1 MNILKKLSIFPL
13 IAVLSGCGQVS
24 ENIQKEFNGKNYS
37 LKIASKYEKYDV
49 PNSGYDKNEKQRIK
63 MIKRANENGDEEV
76 ISYNADKALV
86 LEYNSQVLTEMHE
99 IDPEIEINAYS
110 SRINGRLLT
119 APYDASLVKVQ
130 GVALANEE
138 ETVDAPVGFQEIE
151 FDDLGTYGNM
161 QAFGFYNNAR
171 IQPKSIKTKTFDASV
186 GFSVARTNV
195 YLYNEEAVMVGANI
209 ENPEIVYLF
218 DNTGFSIDN
227 NHGVVDYE
235 KTKMRGVCS
244 YAASNCLGRRPYSEK
259 FDVTCEDFELLP
271 YDEVKHT
278 KVSVTSKIKDFSITF
293 DFYFK
298 FHEDSIPKE

>member
-13 IAVLSGCGQVS
+13 IAALSGCGQVS

-76 ISYNADKALV
+76 ISYNTDKALV

-99 IDPEIEINAYS
+99 IDPEIEIDAS
-110 SRINGRLLT
+110 SSTINGRLLT
-119 APYDASLVKVQ
+119 APYEASLVKVQ

-138 ETVDAPVGFQEIE
+138 ETVDAPTGFQEIE

-171 IQPKSIKTKTFDASV
+171 IQPKSIKTKTFDAST

-195 YLYNEEAVMVGANI
+195 YLYNEETNISGSDMNMPEIIYMRDSDGWPI
-209 ENPEIVYLF
+209 ENG
-218 DNTGFSIDN
+218 NG
-227 NHGVVDYE
+227 VDYE
-235 KTKMRGVCS
+235 KTKMVGVGLR
-244 YAASNCLGRRPYSEK
+244 AAKNCFGGLPYSEK
-259 FDVTCEDFELLP
+259 FDVICEDFELLP
-271 YDEVKHT
+271 YNEVKHT

-298 FHEDSIPKE
+298 FHEESIPKE

>member
-1 MNILKKLSIFPL
+1 MNILKKLSILPL

-76 ISYNADKALV
+76 ISYNTDKALV

-110 SRINGRLLT
+110 STINGRLLT
-119 APYDASLVKVQ
+119 APYEASLVKVQ

-138 ETVDAPVGFQEIE
+138 EKVDAPVGFQEIE
-151 FDDLGTYGNM
+151 FDDLGTYETSAGTS
-161 QAFGFYNNAR
+161 FYKNTK
-171 IQPKSIKTKTFDASV
+171 IQPKSIKTKSFDTAS

-195 YLYNEEAVMVGANI
+195 YLYNDEIIRLGNSATNAKETWLVDKDYNLI
-209 ENPEIVYLF
+209 ENNQGIP
-218 DNTGFSIDN
+218 
-227 NHGVVDYE
+227 DYE
-235 KTKMRGVCS
+235 TTKRKVCLTS
-244 YAASNCLGRRPYSEK
+244 AVEFFNTAATK
-259 FDVTCEDFELLP
+259 FNITCEDFELLP

-278 KVSVTSKIKDFSITF
+278 KVSVPSKIKDFSITF

-298 FHEDSIPKE
+298 FHEESIPKE

>member
-1 MNILKKLSIFPL
+1 MNILKKLSILPL
-13 IAVLSGCGQVS
+13 IAVLSGCGQTS

-49 PNSGYDKNEKQRIK
+49 PNSPKYDKNIK
-63 MIKRANENGDEEV
+63 MIKRANENGNEEV
-76 ISYNADKALV
+76 ISYDADKALV

-99 IDPEIEINAYS
+99 IDPEIEVDAES
-110 SRINGRLLT
+110 STINGRLLT

-138 ETVDAPVGFQEIE
+138 ETVDAPVSFQEIE
-151 FDDLGTYGNM
+151 FDSLGTYGD
-161 QAFGFYNNAR
+161 GYNSDFRNNIR
-171 IQPKSIKTKTFDASV
+171 IQPKSIKTKTFDTST

-195 YLYNEEAVMVGANI
+195 YLYNENAIMIGANA
-209 ENPEIVYLF
+209 ENPDIIHLC
-218 DNTGFSIDN
+218 DNTGEWIGN
-227 NHGVVDYE
+227 NKGTVDYDR
-235 KTKMRGVCS
+235 TKDYVIARTVSKCFG
-244 YAASNCLGRRPYSEK
+244 YSF
-259 FDVTCEDFELLP
+259 FDKSDSTCEDFKLLP

-298 FHEDSIPKE
+298 FHEESIPKE

>member
-99 IDPEIEINAYS
+99 IDPEIEVDAPS
-110 SRINGRLLT
+110 STINGRLLT
-119 APYDASLVKVQ
+119 APYEASLVKVQ

-151 FDDLGTYGNM
+151 FDSLGTYG
-161 QAFGFYNNAR
+161 GGDDHFYKDAV
-171 IQPKSIKTKTFDASV
+171 IQPKSIKTKTFDTSA
-186 GFSVARTNV
+186 GFSIARSNV
-195 YLYNEEAVMVGANI
+195 YLYNAELEFWGSANDPQEEWLLDEHNNI
-209 ENPEIVYLF
+209 AESADDVSYKQTKFSVARGLLCSVIYTDRSKFNVVIDDF
-218 DNTGFSIDN
+218 DI
-227 NHGVVDYE
+227 
-235 KTKMRGVCS
+235 
-244 YAASNCLGRRPYSEK
+244 
-259 FDVTCEDFELLP
+259 LP
-271 YDEVKHT
+271 YDELKHVRGT
-278 KVSVTSKIKDFSITF
+278 ITSALKDFSITLDYYFTIRTDF
-293 DFYFK
+293 DISK
-298 FHEDSIPKE
+298 

>member
-13 IAVLSGCGQVS
+13 IAALSGCGQVS

-76 ISYNADKALV
+76 ISYNTDKALV

-99 IDPEIEINAYS
+99 IDPEIEVDARS
-110 SRINGRLLT
+110 STINGRLLT
-119 APYDASLVKVQ
+119 APYEASLVKVQ

-151 FDDLGTYGNM
+151 FDNLGTYGNG
-161 QAFGFYNNAR
+161 QNSDFRNNRR
-171 IQPKSIKTKTFDASV
+171 IQPKSIKTKTFDAST

-195 YLYNEEAVMVGANI
+195 YLYNEEAVMIGANI
-209 ENPEIVYLF
+209 ENPEIIHLC
-218 DNTGFSIDN
+218 DNTGEWIGD
-227 NHGVVDYE
+227 NHGVVDYDMTKLILIARAVDNCFDPTFFE
-235 KTKMRGVCS
+235 KS
-244 YAASNCLGRRPYSEK
+244 DSS
-259 FDVTCEDFELLP
+259 CEDFELLP

-298 FHEDSIPKE
+298 FHEESIPKE

>member
-76 ISYNADKALV
+76 ISYNTDKALV

-99 IDPEIEINAYS
+99 IDPEIEVDAYS
-110 SRINGRLLT
+110 STINGRLLT
-119 APYDASLVKVQ
+119 APYEASLVKVQ

-151 FDDLGTYGNM
+151 FDPLGTYGNG
-161 QAFGFYNNAR
+161 QNSDFRNDVR
-171 IQPKSIKTKTFDASV
+171 LQPKSIKTKTFDAST

-195 YLYNEEAVMVGANI
+195 YLYNEEAALSGSSV
-209 ENPEIVYLF
+209 EDPEIINMRNSSGM
-218 DNTGFSIDN
+218 DIMDN
-227 NHGVVDYE
+227 NGVADYE
-235 KTKMRGVCS
+235 MTK
-244 YAASNCLGRRPYSEK
+244 YAAIARAVNRCFGPDFYEK
-259 FDVTCEDFELLP
+259 SDSSCEDFELLP
-271 YDEVKHT
+271 YNEVKHT
-278 KVSVTSKIKDFSITF
+278 KVSVASKIKDFSITF

-298 FHEDSIPKE
+298 FNEITIPKE

>member
-1 MNILKKLSIFPL
+1 MNILKKLSILPL
-13 IAVLSGCGQVS
+13 IAALSGCGQTS

-49 PNSGYDKNEKQRIK
+49 PNSPKYDKKIK

-76 ISYNADKALV
+76 ISYDTEKVLV

-99 IDPEIEINAYS
+99 IDPEIEIDADS
-110 SRINGRLLT
+110 STINGRLLT

-138 ETVDAPVGFQEIE
+138 ETVDAPTSFQEIE
-151 FDDLGTYGNM
+151 FDSLGTYGDI
-161 QAFGFYNNAR
+161 QGLYLYKNAK
-171 IQPKSIKTKTFDASV
+171 IQPKSIKTKTFDTST

-195 YLYNEEAVMVGANI
+195 YLYNDDVVTAGNSVDNFKKVSLIDDEYNSI
-209 ENPEIVYLF
+209 ENGKGTVNYE
-218 DNTGFSIDN
+218 NTKRWVSRSAWNEYKCPFG
-227 NHGVVDYE
+227 
-235 KTKMRGVCS
+235 
-244 YAASNCLGRRPYSEK
+244 SNKL
-259 FDVTCEDFELLP
+259 DITCEDFELLP

-278 KVSVTSKIKDFSITF
+278 KVSVASKIKDFSITF

-298 FHEDSIPKE
+298 FNEDSIPKD

>member
-99 IDPEIEINAYS
+99 IDPEIEVDAS
-110 SRINGRLLT
+110 SSTINGRLLT
-119 APYDASLVKVQ
+119 APYEASLVKVQ

-151 FDDLGTYGNM
+151 FDDLGTYGDM
-161 QAFGFYNNAR
+161 QGFGFYNNAR

-244 YAASNCLGRRPYSEK
+244 YAASNCFGRRPYSEK

-298 FHEDSIPKE
+298 FHEESIPK